1 MCEQYEHFME
11 SLTTGAAS
19 LYIVVVN
26 CHGHLVGWTTTKNE
40 KRWCKM
46 KRKGYFCHTVS
57 DRETER
63 R

>member
-40 KRWCKM
+40 KR
-46 KRKGYFCHTVS
+46 
-57 DRETER
+57 
-63 R
+63 